1 MKRVAVFCIPAHGHT
16 NPMLAVVRELVA
28 RGDEVRF
35 YSFGEFREKIERTGA
50 TFVSC
55 DQYLPELS
63 AREEQKLKKVSATEM
78 AVQDI
83 RITAAMDPFLQGEF
97 TTFKPDVVFTD
108 SVCFWGKL
116 NAWKYDVPMVVS
128 TSTFAF
134 NQVSSTYMKNSPG
147 EIAGLILGLPRVSGE
162 LNKLKARGYR
172 VKGLFSLIQSDNQT
186 DSVVYTSRRFQ
197 PFAESFSDHYTF
209 VGPSLLTDKK
219 PDKAHERPLV
229 YISLGT
235 VINDRPDFYGKC
247 IEAFRGE
254 NVDVILSCGKSVDR
268 TGLGVLPDN
277 IRVYE
282 SVDQLDVLSRAD
294 VFITHCGMNSV
305 SESLYMA
312 TPMVLYA
319 QTNEQ
324 KAVARRVRE
333 IGAGIDLKDDSAA
346 GIRDAVR
353 LILNTPSYRESA
365 RECCDDF
372 RSCPGV
378 KGAADFIESAPHA
391 SDGVDII
398 RDLGRA
404 NVALQV
410 GYSIFSILLAS
421 ILFRFISAKYL
432 WIYIVLAIGLSTP
445 INKRLQNAAYKWL
458 VRKKLKQGGK

>member
-1 MKRVAVFCIPAHGHT
+1 MKRIAAFCIPAHGHT

-35 YSFGEFREKIERTGA
+35 YSFEEFRGKIERTGA
-50 TFVSC
+50 AFVSC

-63 AREEQKLKKVSATEM
+63 AKEEKNLKKVSTTEM
-78 AVQDI
+78 TIQDI
-83 RITAAMDPFLQGEF
+83 RITAAMDAFLQGEF
-97 TTFKPDVVFTD
+97 TAFRPDVVYTD

-134 NQVSSTYMKNSPG
+134 NQVSSQYMKNTPG
-147 EIAGLILGLPRVSGE
+147 EVAGLILGLPRVSRE
-162 LNKLKARGYR
+162 LNKLKAYGYK

-186 DSVVYTSRRFQ
+186 DSIVYTSERFQ
-197 PFAESFSDHYTF
+197 PCAESFSDHYIF

-254 NVDVILSCGKSVDR
+254 DVDVILSCGKTVDR
-268 TGLGVLPDN
+268 ASLGALPEN
-277 IRVYE
+277 VRVYD

-294 VFITHCGMNSV
+294 AFITHCGMNSV

-324 KAVARRVRE
+324 QAVARRVRE
-333 IGAGIDLKDDSAA
+333 MGAGIDLKDDSIA
-346 GIRDAVR
+346 GIKDAVR
-353 LILNTPSYRESA
+353 RILDTPSYRKSA

-372 RSCPGV
+372 RRCPGV

-398 RDLGRA
+398 RDLSRA
-404 NVALQV
+404 NVGLQI
-410 GYSIFSILLAS
+410 GYSAFTILLAS
-421 ILFRFISAKYL
+421 ILFRFIDMKYL
-432 WIYIVLAIGLSTP
+432 WIYIALAVVLSTP
-445 INKRLQNAAYKWL
+445 VNKWLQKAVYRRL
-458 VRKKLKQGGK
+458 VRKKLK